1 MQRIIIFLIVLPFLF
16 ACDSNNTTTKTQS
29 KVKTTVSDSSVNITF
44 DKEDLEDAGIVADT
58 ENSTEEEEIQPLTGM
73 ISKTGKAEAERG
85 TIEDEDEA
93 LKARRARTQ
102 FNNGATYYRQGELDK
117 AIDAF
122 KLALEYNPD
131 NSKAFYNLGKIYY
144 DLGQKELSLSYYKDA
159 ANLNPHDSLSLLG
172 IGLLYYEK
180 GDFNNAVRYYNK
192 AIVAAPH
199 FSAVYFNRGTMY
211 GQNKKYEKSVED
223 LTMAIKYDKQNSEAY
238 VNRGLAYFYS
248 KQMDFAC
255 KDWNKA
261 AAMGNA
267 KGKKAVGIYCSG
279 EDKEKK

>member
-29 KVKTTVSDSSVNITF
+29 KVKTTASDSSVNITF
-44 DKEDLEDAGIVADT
+44 AKEDLENADIVVDG
-58 ENSTEEEEIQPLTGM
+58 ENSTKEEIQPLSGI

-93 LKARRARTQ
+93 LRERRARTQ
-102 FNNGATYYRQGELDK
+102 FNNGTSYYKQGELEK
-117 AIDAF
+117 AIESF
-122 KLALEYNPD
+122 KLALEYKPD

-144 DLGQKELSLSYYKDA
+144 DQGQKDLSLSYYKDA
-159 ANLNPHDSLSLLG
+159 ARLNPNDSLSLLG

-199 FSAVYFNRGTMY
+199 FGAVYFNRGTMY
-211 GQNKKYEKSVED
+211 GQNKQYEKSLQD
-223 LTMAIKYDKQNSEAY
+223 LTMAIKYEEQNSEAY

-248 KQMDFAC
+248 KQMDMAC
-255 KDWNKA
+255 KDWHKA
-261 AAMGNA
+261 AALGNT
-267 KGKKAVGIYCSG
+267 KGKKAVDIYCSG
-279 EDKEKK
+279 KRKEKK